1 MKTGLGL
8 ILLVAMAGCGVET
21 VGTAAT
27 AAAMKKQ
34 ALEQG
39 RGNAD
44 KVEQQVQALNQ
55 LTAQRAA
62 QAEQAGK

>member
-1 MKTGLGL
+1 
-8 ILLVAMAGCGVET
+8 MAGCGVET